1 MAQCA
6 CSGMGGM
13 HWDTPEQRNP
23 YWEVRGGRQREAVGD
38 VGSWAVGSNDQ
49 PCSSA
54 TPRYQTQQLHTSPGE
69 GFLPGPERLFPN
81 ESKDNWIF
89 LRWAHWIG

>member
-54 TPRYQTQQLHTSPGE
+54 TPRYQTQQLHSHLLGRVFYQGLKDFSLMSPRII
-69 GFLPGPERLFPN
+69 GFF
-81 ESKDNWIF
+81 
-89 LRWAHWIG
+89 